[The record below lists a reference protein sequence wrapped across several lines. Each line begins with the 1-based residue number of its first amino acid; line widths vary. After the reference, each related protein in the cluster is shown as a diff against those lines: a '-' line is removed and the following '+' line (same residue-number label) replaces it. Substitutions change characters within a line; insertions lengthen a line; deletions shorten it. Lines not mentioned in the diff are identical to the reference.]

1 MNIYLRYFNK
11 ETLVSTVDEAIDFLQ
26 GITDIDMDEFLMQDI
41 KAFVESNNMYP
52 KRYKVRGHSYFIVI
66 KTTAAT
72 LEEFKDKG
80 AAARE
85 ATENARAQREERQLF
100 FTAKKVGWYEGKLM
114 VKRVISI
121 PQTQKFQYM
130 DTTFVARVHADSVQ
144 DCYNAIVNHL
154 RTRSD
159 VDPRSQFPSIKG
171 RNFEC
176 RYLGE

>member
-85 ATENARAQREERQLF
+85 VTEKARAQREERQLF
-100 FTAKKVGWYEGKLM
+100 FTAKKVGWYEG
-114 VKRVISI
+114 
-121 PQTQKFQYM
+121 
-130 DTTFVARVHADSVQ
+130 
-144 DCYNAIVNHL
+144 
-154 RTRSD
+154 
-159 VDPRSQFPSIKG
+159 
-171 RNFEC
+171 
-176 RYLGE
+176 

>member
-11 ETLVSTVDEAIDFLQ
+11 ETLVTSVNDAIEFLQ
-26 GITDIDMDEFLMQDI
+26 GIPDIDMDEFLVQDI
-41 KAFVESNNMYP
+41 KSFVEGPTMYP

-66 KTTAAT
+66 KTTATT

-80 AAARE
+80 AATRVA
-85 ATENARAQREERQLF
+85 ADNARAQREERTMF
-100 FTAKKVGWYEGKLM
+100 FSSKKEGWYEGKLLF
-114 VKRVISI
+114 KRVIAI

-130 DTTFVARVHADSVQ
+130 DTTFIARVHTNSVQ
-144 DCYNAIVNHL
+144 ECYNAIVNHL
-154 RTRSD
+154 RTRND

>member
-11 ETLVSTVDEAIDFLQ
+11 ETLVSTVNDAIEFLQ

-41 KAFVESNNMYP
+41 KNFVEGSSMYP

-66 KTTAAT
+66 KTTAET
-72 LEEFKDKG
+72 LEDFKNKG

-85 ATENARAQREERQLF
+85 ATESARAQREERQMF
-100 FTAKKVGWYEGKLM
+100 FSAKKPGWYEGKLLF
-114 VKRVISI
+114 KRVIAI

-154 RTRSD
+154 RMRND

>member
-85 ATENARAQREERQLF
+85 ATENARAPALLYSQ
-100 FTAKKVGWYEGKLM
+100 EGGM
-114 VKRVISI
+114 V
-121 PQTQKFQYM
+121 
-130 DTTFVARVHADSVQ
+130 
-144 DCYNAIVNHL
+144 
-154 RTRSD
+154 
-159 VDPRSQFPSIKG
+159 
-171 RNFEC
+171 
-176 RYLGE
+176 

>member
-11 ETLVSTVDEAIDFLQ
+11 ETLVSSVTDAIEFLQ
-26 GITDIDMDEFLMQDI
+26 GIPDIDMDEFLMQDI
-41 KAFVESNNMYP
+41 KNFVDSQNMYP

-66 KTTAAT
+66 KTTAQT
-72 LEEFKDKG
+72 LEEFKSKG

-85 ATENARAQREERQLF
+85 ANENVRSPREVRQDIFSAQKL
-100 FTAKKVGWYEGKLM
+100 GWYEGKLTF
-114 VKRVISI
+114 KRVISI

-130 DTTFVARVHADSVQ
+130 DTSFVARVHTNSIQ
-144 DCYNAIVNHL
+144 ECYNAIVNHL
-154 RTRSD
+154 RTRND

>member
-85 ATENARAQREERQLF
+85 ATEKARAQREERQLF
-100 FTAKKVGWYEGKLM
+100 FTAKTEGWQEGKLM
-114 VKRVISI
+114 IKRAISI

>member
-85 ATENARAQREERQLF
+85 ATEKARAQREERQLF

-114 VKRVISI
+114 FKRVISI
-121 PQTQKFQYM
+121 PRHRSSSTWTPHSWHVCM
-130 DTTFVARVHADSVQ
+130 PTLCRTATTP
-144 DCYNAIVNHL
+144 L
-154 RTRSD
+154 
-159 VDPRSQFPSIKG
+159 SIT
-171 RNFEC
+171 C
-176 RYLGE
+176 APVLM

>member
-85 ATENARAQREERQLF
+85 ATENALS
-100 FTAKKVGWYEGKLM
+100 L
-114 VKRVISI
+114 IHI
-121 PQTQKFQYM
+121 
-130 DTTFVARVHADSVQ
+130 
-144 DCYNAIVNHL
+144 
-154 RTRSD
+154 
-159 VDPRSQFPSIKG
+159 
-171 RNFEC
+171 
-176 RYLGE
+176 

>member
-1 MNIYLRYFNK
+1 
-11 ETLVSTVDEAIDFLQ
+11 
-26 GITDIDMDEFLMQDI
+26 MDEFLMQDI

-85 ATENARAQREERQLF
+85 ATEKARAQREERQLF

-114 VKRVISI
+114 FKRVISI

-130 DTTFVARVHADSVQ
+130 DTACA
-144 DCYNAIVNHL
+144 
-154 RTRSD
+154 
-159 VDPRSQFPSIKG
+159 
-171 RNFEC
+171 C
-176 RYLGE
+176 RLCAGLLQRHCQSPAHPF

>member
-85 ATENARAQREERQLF
+85 ATEKARAQREERQLF
-100 FTAKKVGWYEGKLM
+100 FTAKKVGWYEGKLI
-114 VKRVISI
+114 KRVISI

>member
-11 ETLVSTVDEAIDFLQ
+11 ETLVSSVKDAIEFLQ
-26 GITDIDMDEFLMQDI
+26 GIPDIDMDEFLVQDI
-41 KAFVESNNMYP
+41 TNFVEGSNMYP

-66 KTTAAT
+66 KTMAT
-72 LEEFKDKG
+72 TMEDFKNKG
-80 AAARE
+80 AATRL
-85 ATENARAQREERQLF
+85 ATENARVQREERQAF
-100 FTAKKVGWYEGKLM
+100 FSSKKEGWYEGKLLF
-114 VKRVISI
+114 KRVIAI

-130 DTTFVARVHADSVQ
+130 DTTFVARVHTDSVQ
-144 DCYNAIVNHL
+144 ECYNAIVNHL
-154 RTRSD
+154 RTRND